1 MNNSIKVKPF
11 FTTIT
16 KTGKQKV
23 GIYVVD
29 IPGQA
34 TLYYAETLSK
44 VMDYIKGYQKQSIK
58 NKTSSYIIGF
68 KDRLRDDKIFN
79 NEIAI

>member
-1 MNNSIKVKPF
+1 MNNNIKIIPF
-11 FTTIT
+11 FTTTT
-16 KTGKQKV
+16 KSGKQKV

-29 IPGQA
+29 IPGRA

-44 VMDYIKGYQKQSIK
+44 VMDYIKGYQKQKIK
-58 NKTSSYIIGF
+58 TKTSSYIAGF

-79 NEIAI
+79 DEMAI

>member
-1 MNNSIKVKPF
+1 MNDSIKIMPF
-11 FTTIT
+11 YSTIT

-44 VMDYIKGYQKQSIK
+44 VMDYIKGYQKQKIK
-58 NKTSSYIIGF
+58 TKTSSYIAGF

>member
-29 IPGQA
+29 IPGRA
-34 TLYYAETLSK
+34 TLYYTETLSK
-44 VMDYIKGYQKQSIK
+44 VMDYIKGYQKQ
-58 NKTSSYIIGF
+58 KTKTKTLSYITGF

>member
-1 MNNSIKVKPF
+1 MNDSIKIIPF
-11 FTTIT
+11 YSTTT
-16 KTGKQKV
+16 KSGKQKV
-23 GIYVVD
+23 EIYVVD

-79 NEIAI
+79 YEIAI

>member
-1 MNNSIKVKPF
+1 MNDSIKIMPF
-11 FTTIT
+11 YSTTT
-16 KTGKQKV
+16 KSGKQKV

-29 IPGQA
+29 IPRRA
-34 TLYYAETLSK
+34 SLYYAESLSK
-44 VMDYIKGYQKQSIK
+44 AVDYVRGYQKQSIK

-79 NEIAI
+79 YEIAI

>member
-1 MNNSIKVKPF
+1 MPF
-11 FTTIT
+11 YSTIT

-44 VMDYIKGYQKQSIK
+44 VMDYIKGYQKQKIK
-58 NKTSSYIIGF
+58 TKTSSYIAGF